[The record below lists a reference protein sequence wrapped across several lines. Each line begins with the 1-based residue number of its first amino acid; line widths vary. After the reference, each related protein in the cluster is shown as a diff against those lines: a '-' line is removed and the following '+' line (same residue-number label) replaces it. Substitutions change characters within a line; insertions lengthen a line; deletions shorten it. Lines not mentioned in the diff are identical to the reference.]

1 MRERRKAVNVTT
13 HLLYARNLKIFFA
26 LYPQMPY
33 KVNRRIPILEKLNN
47 LPKITK
53 LKICR
58 IVFVFQN
65 TFTSLFHG
73 ISQANENVI

>member
-1 MRERRKAVNVTT
+1 
-13 HLLYARNLKIFFA
+13 
-26 LYPQMPY
+26 MPY